1 MSQLRGGAMQGS
13 GSQSE
18 DPKDCGPAAVRAQ
31 LHTILSS
38 PDFIVPARLHAFLSF
53 VVEESLA
60 GRGDRIK
67 AFSIATHVFGR
78 DDDFDV
84 LNDPVVRIEAGRL
97 RRALERY
104 YLLSGRHDPIII
116 DIPKGSYAP
125 RIERRQDDSIAASSP
140 ESMRTADLPF
150 DKRART
156 GKTPIWTRGL
166 GAAVLAIGIV
176 LLSAAVI
183 ARMMDNGAQ
192 DATDPEV
199 TLAVAPLSN
208 LSGPEGVPLAAGIS
222 DELLSQLARFKE
234 IKIIARPPAI
244 AGREPEKK
252 ALEANYLLEGS
263 VRVAGV
269 RMRVAA
275 RLLESQTAKILW
287 SQVFERDLRET
298 GAFEVESDI
307 AAKVAAAVAQPYGAI
322 FTPLSSAA
330 ATQLPEN
337 ADAYLCILRFYQY
350 RKVLNREEHATTR
363 ECLQKTTASSPGY
376 STAWAMLAYL
386 YLDEIRFDL
395 NRRPNGASGVVR
407 AREAAERAVM
417 LDPANVRALQALMT
431 VLFFSRQPEEALKI
445 GEQALALNPNDT
457 ELLAEFGSRIAQAG
471 DWQRGARMMED
482 ALARNPAQAGYCTGL
497 VALAHF
503 MMGDDK
509 RAVEWIRRADLQ
521 RFSIYHFVAA
531 LIFARAGLSQEARAS
546 VTQFLKM
553 RPRFFDDFRGE
564 LAMRNFN
571 ARDRAV
577 LIEGARS
584 AGFPVNP
591 VNN

>member
-1 MSQLRGGAMQGS
+1 MRGS
-13 GSQSE
+13 GFQSE

-38 PDFIVPARLHAFLSF
+38 PDFIVPARLRAFLTF
-53 VVEESLA
+53 VVEECLA

-125 RIERRQDDSIAASSP
+125 RIERREDGPIAASAP
-140 ESMRTADLPF
+140 ELKAPPDLQPPP
-150 DKRART
+150 KMQKAQIC
-156 GKTPIWTRGL
+156 KRGL

-176 LLSAAVI
+176 LISAVVI
-183 ARMMDNGAQ
+183 ARMMDNGTQ
-192 DATDPEV
+192 EVSDPEV

-208 LSGPEGVPLAAGIS
+208 LSGPEGVSLAAGIS

-234 IKIIARPPAI
+234 IRVFARTPIA
-244 AGREPEKK
+244 AGREPDKK
-252 ALEANYLLEGS
+252 TFEASYLLEGS
-263 VRVAGV
+263 IRVAGV
-269 RMRVAA
+269 RLRVAA
-275 RLLESQTAKILW
+275 RLLESRTAKVAW
-287 SQVFERDLRET
+287 SQVYERDLRET

-307 AAKVAAAVAQPYGAI
+307 AAKVAAAVAQPYGVI

-330 ATQLPEN
+330 AIRLPDN
-337 ADAYLCILRFYQY
+337 ADAYLCVLRFYQY

-363 ECLQKTTASSPGY
+363 ECLEKTISSSPGY
-376 STAWAMLAYL
+376 STGWAMLAYL
-386 YLDEIRFDL
+386 YLDEDRFDL

-407 AREAAERAVM
+407 AREASERAVM

-457 ELLAEFGSRIAQAG
+457 ELLAEFGSRIAQTG

-482 ALARNPAQAGYCTGL
+482 ALARNPAQAGYYTGL
-497 VALAHF
+497 VAQAYY

-521 RFSIYHFVAA
+521 KFSIYHFVAA

-546 VTQFLKM
+546 VSQFLKM

-564 LAMRNFN
+564 LTMRNFN
-571 ARDRAV
+571 ATDRAV

-591 VNN
+591 VSN